1 MKRNIYLILIA
12 GFTLLLFVMSNSSF
26 AADKIG
32 FVNTQEVLAKSTAG
46 KKATE
51 EFKRLYDKKTAP
63 LKTLESELKKM
74 KEDLEKQGSMM
85 AADARRDK
93 EAVFQ
98 KKSRDFQILAQD
110 SNEELK
116 NKQLEI
122 FQKLEPDTQKA
133 IRNIAE
139 KEKLTAVFMIAPP
152 LVFFAPENDITSK
165 VIDEFNRI
173 KK

>member
-1 MKRNIYLILIA
+1 
-12 GFTLLLFVMSNSSF
+12 MSNSVL

-32 FVNTQEVLAKSTAG
+32 FINTQEILTKSIAG
-46 KKATE
+46 KKANE
-51 EFKRLYDKKTAP
+51 ELKRLYDKKTSP
-63 LKTLESELKKM
+63 LKSLESELKKM
-74 KEDLEKQGSMM
+74 KEELDNQGSMM
-85 AADARRDK
+85 ADTTRTEKQAA
-93 EAVFQ
+93 FQ

-110 SNEELK
+110 TNEELK
-116 NKQLEI
+116 TKQLEI

-133 IRNIAE
+133 IRNVAE

-152 LVFFAPENDITSK
+152 LIFFAPENDITSK

>member
-1 MKRNIYLILIA
+1 MKRNIYLITGLI
-12 GFTLLLFVMSNSSF
+12 LLLFVMSNSVF

-32 FVNTQEVLAKSTAG
+32 FINTQEILTKSNAG
-46 KKATE
+46 KKAHE
-51 EFKRLYDKKTAP
+51 DFKRLYDKKTAP
-63 LKTLESELKKM
+63 LKSLEGELKKM
-74 KEDLEKQGSMM
+74 KEELEKQGSMM
-85 AADARRDK
+85 AETARKDK
-93 EAVFQ
+93 EAAFQ

-110 SNEELK
+110 TNEELK

>member
-1 MKRNIYLILIA
+1 MKRYIYLIA
-12 GFTLLLFVMSNSSF
+12 GFTLLLFIMSNSVL

-32 FVNTQEVLAKSTAG
+32 FINTQDILTKSNAG
-46 KKATE
+46 KKAQE

-63 LKTLESELKKM
+63 LKSLESELKKM
-74 KEDLEKQGSMM
+74 KDELSNQGSMM
-85 AADARRDK
+85 ADTARKDK
-93 EAVFQ
+93 EAAFQ

-110 SNEELK
+110 TNEELK
-116 NKQLEI
+116 NKQMEI

-133 IRNIAE
+133 IRNVAE

-152 LVFFAPENDITSK
+152 LVFYAPENDITSK
-165 VIDEFNRI
+165 VLDEFNKI

>member
-1 MKRNIYLILIA
+1 MKKNIYLIVV
-12 GFTLLLFVMSNSSF
+12 FTLLLFVMSNSAF

-32 FVNTQEVLAKSTAG
+32 FFNSQEILVKSNAG
-46 KKATE
+46 KKAHE
-51 EFKRLYDKKTAP
+51 EFKRLYDKRTAP
-63 LKTLESELKKM
+63 LKALESELKKM
-74 KEDLEKQGSMM
+74 KDELEKQGPMM
-85 AADARRDK
+85 ADAARREK
-93 EAVFQ
+93 EAAFQ
-98 KKSRDFQILAQD
+98 KKSRDLQILAQD
-110 SNEELK
+110 TNEELK

-133 IRNIAE
+133 IRNVAE

-165 VIDEFNRI
+165 VVDEFNKI